1 MKIAVVG
8 GGAAGYFGAIS
19 AAEKSRHASVA
30 LFESTSAPLDK
41 VRISGGGRCNVTHAC
56 FDPQD
61 LSRSYPRGGRELI
74 GPFTRFQPADTIK
87 WFAQRGVRLKRED
100 DGRMFPVT
108 DNSATIVDCLQ
119 QAAIQ
124 AGVRI
129 RHRSR
134 VMHVRLD
141 SDNDSQVRFGVDVA
155 DSGVERFDRVL
166 LATGSSPQ
174 GYRIAQLLGHA
185 ITPRAPSLF
194 TFKIK
199 DPRIE
204 GLSGLSSEHAVLAMD
219 VEGKEFTQE
228 GPVLITH
235 WGLSGPAVLKLSAWG
250 ARCLKDSGYKGKLSI
265 NWLAGKTVENAV
277 EVLSEFRETHP
288 RRDIRTGGPDIIPK
302 RLWERLVRHIGISD
316 DTTWANLTK
325 KQIRIL
331 GQTLT
336 CDHYQIEGKGAFK
349 EEFVTCGGVDL
360 KEIDFKTMQSRVQD
374 GLFFAGEILDID
386 GITGGFNFQAA
397 WTTGW
402 IAGQHIGT

>member
-194 TFKIK
+194 TFTLM
-199 DPRIE
+199 DPRIQ
-204 GLSGLSSEHAVLAMD
+204 G
-219 VEGKEFTQE
+219 F
-228 GPVLITH
+228 
-235 WGLSGPAVLKLSAWG
+235 
-250 ARCLKDSGYKGKLSI
+250 
-265 NWLAGKTVENAV
+265 
-277 EVLSEFRETHP
+277 
-288 RRDIRTGGPDIIPK
+288 PD
-302 RLWERLVRHIGISD
+302 
-316 DTTWANLTK
+316 
-325 KQIRIL
+325 
-331 GQTLT
+331 
-336 CDHYQIEGKGAFK
+336 
-349 EEFVTCGGVDL
+349 
-360 KEIDFKTMQSRVQD
+360 
-374 GLFFAGEILDID
+374 
-386 GITGGFNFQAA
+386 
-397 WTTGW
+397 
-402 IAGQHIGT
+402 